1 MVHGFLAFRVGPG
14 LIKGGWRSK
23 RLKKRRVLY
32 GFSGKAVV
40 HDRAHG
46 TIILQMLSNAKFA
59 AGCL

>member
-1 MVHGFLAFRVGPG
+1 MDLWVVGVGPG
-14 LIKGGWRSK
+14 LIKGGWGSNK
-23 RLKKRRVLY
+23 LKKRRVLHS
-32 GFSGKAVV
+32 FLGKAVV

>member
-1 MVHGFLAFRVGPG
+1 MDLWLFGVGPG

-23 RLKKRRVLY
+23 KLKKRRVLY
-32 GFSGKAVV
+32 RFLGKAVV

-46 TIILQMLSNAKFA
+46 TIILKMLSNAKFA